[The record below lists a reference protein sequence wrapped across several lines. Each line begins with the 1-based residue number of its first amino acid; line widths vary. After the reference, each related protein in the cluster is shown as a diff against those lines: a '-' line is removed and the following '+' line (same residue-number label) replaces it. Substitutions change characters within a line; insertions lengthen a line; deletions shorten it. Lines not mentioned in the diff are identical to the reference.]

1 MAALRKLLHV
11 LYPYKTPALIAI
23 TLLLTQV
30 FTDLAIPRLIQRIVD
45 EGIKQNDMGIVLQ
58 TAALMLG
65 ATALST
71 IFALGNN
78 RYSIL
83 VAEGMARDLREALF
97 TKIQSFA
104 YGDIDKFTTGNL
116 LVRLASDSG
125 AVQRVFQ
132 ISLRVGTRAPLMMI
146 GSLILMFVTSR
157 DLSLTLLPLLII
169 TTAVIAFFSVKMEPL
184 FWSVQLKLD
193 KLNTVLQENIS
204 GARLVKAFV
213 RDDHERQRF
222 AAANEDFTQRNVEV
236 MQFMSALTPVL
247 TLFVNLGMVVVVYVG
262 GGRAIAGGLTDGQ
275 IMAFYNYLLNTLN
288 PLVLTA
294 LLANTWANG
303 IASARRVNEVLDTV
317 PEVQD
322 RPGAGDL
329 PEPVRGRVTFKDV
342 CFRYNEAVHAV
353 APSIVSANGQGAN
366 GAGPNGH
373 EHRVLRD
380 INLDVEPGQTLAVLG
395 ATGAGKTSLINLIP
409 RFYDVTD
416 GQVLIDGVDVRDVRQ
431 ASLVAHIALV
441 PQEAILFTGTVRDN
455 IRYARPE
462 ASDAEVEAAAK
473 AAQAHDFISHFAEG
487 YDTPVAER
495 GMNLSGGQKQRVSI
509 ARALLADPAILIL
522 DDSTSAVDVETEGRI
537 QAALRERRA
546 GRTTIIVAQRISSVL
561 AADVIVVLDRGTVAA
576 QGTHAQLLE
585 TSPIYQEI
593 FESQLGAGVREGGE
607 GGGS

>member
-1 MAALRKLLHV
+1 MTALRKLLHFI
-11 LYPYKTPALIAI
+11 YPYKVPALIAI

-45 EGIKQNDMGIVLQ
+45 EGIKQNNMGIVLQ

-71 IFALGNN
+71 LFALGNN

-146 GSLILMFVTSR
+146 GSLILMFATSR
-157 DLSLTLLPLLII
+157 DLSLTLLPLLLV

-213 RDDHERQRF
+213 RDDHEQKRF
-222 AAANEDFTQRNVEV
+222 AGANADFTQRNIEV
-236 MQFMSALTPVL
+236 MQFMSAMTPVL
-247 TLFVNLGMVVVVYVG
+247 TLFVNIGMVVVVYVG
-262 GGRAIAGGLTDGQ
+262 GGSAIAGGLTDGQ

-288 PLVLTA
+288 PLILTA

-329 PEPVRGRVTFKDV
+329 PKPVRGRVTFKDV
-342 CFRYNEAVHAV
+342 CFRYNEV
-353 APSIVSANGQGAN
+353 AAPGVGLNGHRANGS
-366 GAGPNGH
+366 GPDGH

-380 INLDVEPGQTLAVLG
+380 INLEVEPGQTLAILG

-431 ASLVAHIALV
+431 ASLVGHIALV
-441 PQEAILFTGTVRDN
+441 PQEAILFTGTLRDN

-462 ASDAEVEAAAK
+462 ASDAEVEAAAQ
-473 AAQAHDFISHFAEG
+473 AAQAHAFIMGFPEG
-487 YDTPVAER
+487 YDSPVAER

-561 AADVIVVLDRGTVAA
+561 AADVIVVLDRGSVAA

-585 TSPIYQEI
+585 SSPIYQEI
-593 FESQLGAGVREGGE
+593 YESQLGAGIREGGE

>member
-1 MAALRKLLHV
+1 MAALRKLFHFIL
-11 LYPYKTPALIAI
+11 PYKIPALIAI

-71 IFALGNN
+71 AFALGNN
-78 RYSIL
+78 RYSVL

-97 TKIQSFA
+97 VKIQSFA

-146 GSLILMFVTSR
+146 GSLILMFATSR
-157 DLSLTLLPLLII
+157 DLSLTLLPLLLV
-169 TTAVIAFFSVKMEPL
+169 TTAVIVFFSVKMEPL

-213 RDDHERQRF
+213 RDDHERRRF
-222 AAANEDFTQRNVEV
+222 AAANEDFTQRNVAV
-236 MQFMSALTPVL
+236 MQFMSAMTPVL
-247 TLFVNLGMVVVVYVG
+247 TLFVNIGMVVVVYYG
-262 GGRAIAGGLTDGQ
+262 GARAIAGGLTDGQ

-288 PLVLTA
+288 PLILTA

-322 RPGAGDL
+322 RPGAGNL
-329 PEPVRGRVTFKDV
+329 PEPVLGRVTFKDV
-342 CFRYNEAVHAV
+342 CFRYNEV
-353 APSIVSANGQGAN
+353 APIVALSVASSNGHGTN
-366 GAGPNGH
+366 GFGPDGH

-409 RFYDVTD
+409 RFYDATD
-416 GQVLIDGVDVRDVRQ
+416 GQVLIDGVDVRNVRQ
-431 ASLVAHIALV
+431 ESLVAHIALV
-441 PQEAILFTGTVRDN
+441 PQEAILFTGTLRDN

-473 AAQAHDFISHFAEG
+473 AAQAHDFITGFAEG

-509 ARALLADPAILIL
+509 ARALLANPAILIL

-585 TSPIYQEI
+585 ASPIYQEI
-593 FESQLGAGVREGGE
+593 YESQLGAGIREGGA